1 MKIIKW
7 LLYFIAFILFLM
19 FAGCGKKSNNTVTTH
34 YINSDEIN
42 FVMDKNGAVTLN
54 VFFADSRYAMAS
66 EDWII
71 NGYSKALNEF
81 LYSFKSN
88 QWINEEND
96 CDNFASM
103 AFSFAQILHHNT
115 INKLQKTALAMG
127 EFWYIKKEGG
137 GHAINVFIVWQ
148 NDENYKVIFYE
159 PQWQKIIE
167 LTKEEIASVR
177 YYRF

>member
-1 MKIIKW
+1 
-7 LLYFIAFILFLM
+7 M
-19 FAGCGKKSNNTVTTH
+19 FGGCGVKKDNNVVTSH
-34 YINSDEIN
+34 YINFDEIN
-42 FVMDKNGAVTLN
+42 FVMDKVGAVTSN

-71 NGYSKALNEF
+71 NGYSKALSEF
-81 LYSFKSN
+81 LTSFKSN
-88 QWINEEND
+88 EWINEEND

-103 AFSFAQILHHNT
+103 AFSFSQILHHNT
-115 INKLQKTALAMG
+115 LNKLQKTALAMG
-127 EFWYIKKEGG
+127 EFWYIRKEGG

-148 NDENYKVIFYE
+148 NDDNYKVIFYE
-159 PQWQKIIE
+159 PQWQKVVE